1 MSGQRLLAVVVAS
14 ATSWLCPHASEAQQR
29 TSRSS
34 VIAGVTLSGLRTAH
48 PEGGIAAAGVLL
60 GLERVLSDAFSLRA
74 VASLTRGVF
83 SLSPDD
89 IALCHRAGGG
99 CLPDAVFPTWM
110 SGLSL
115 EGSLAPR
122 RGWPIRIVGGLG
134 AIVAGDPRE
143 NQRTRGAV
151 DASAVLRATWRVGFE
166 IPLGSSAKAPF
177 VQISRAGFTATPFS
191 VSSIDAI
198 ALSLRR

>member
-14 ATSWLCPHASEAQQR
+14 TTSWLCPHASEAQQR

-83 SLSPDD
+83 SADD
-89 IALCHRAGGG
+89 IALCHPAGSGF
-99 CLPDAVFPTWM
+99 LPDAVFPTWM

-143 NQRTRGAV
+143 NQRARGAV
-151 DASAVLRATWRVGFE
+151 DASAVLRATWRAGLE

-177 VQISRAGFTATPFS
+177 VQVTRTGFTATPFS

>member
-14 ATSWLCPHASEAQQR
+14 TTSWLCPHASEAQQR

-48 PEGGIAAAGVLL
+48 PEGGIAAGGVLL

-83 SLSPDD
+83 SADD
-89 IALCHRAGGG
+89 IALCHPAGSG

-151 DASAVLRATWRVGFE
+151 DASAVLRATWRAGLE

-177 VQISRAGFTATPFS
+177 VQVTRTGFTATPFS

>member
-14 ATSWLCPHASEAQQR
+14 TTSWLCPHASEAQQR

-83 SLSPDD
+83 SADD

-99 CLPDAVFPTWM
+99 CLPDAVFPT
-110 SGLSL
+110 LSFVRL
-115 EGSLAPR
+115 
-122 RGWPIRIVGGLG
+122 GG
-134 AIVAGDPRE
+134 
-143 NQRTRGAV
+143 
-151 DASAVLRATWRVGFE
+151 
-166 IPLGSSAKAPF
+166 
-177 VQISRAGFTATPFS
+177 
-191 VSSIDAI
+191 
-198 ALSLRR
+198 